1 LHKET
6 DGLKRDGSVEGTL
19 PWRFLRLIA
28 GNPRHLQ
35 TWVRAEYRRRVGI
48 PRERRQRGARV
59 APPINISI
67 NLTRRCNLRCA
78 MCIQH
83 RHDAAESRL
92 TWYDPDRELPV
103 AEWVRLLDQVA
114 RYRPTLYVTGG
125 EPTLHAGFPE
135 FIRAA
140 KQRGLF
146 VQVAT
151 NGLSLGR
158 HAELLVEHG
167 VEVVTV
173 SLDGAAETH
182 DAIRRLPGAFEQT
195 VAGIRALISMRR
207 DRHRPVPVVGLNFTI
222 SEANRAEMAAMVPL
236 AAELGVDFFQFQHT
250 IFDSPE
256 HVAQHNRLFN
266 PEFAACRGIDM
277 VAPSVPPG
285 EFYESAI
292 TKEHL
297 PAIAKALEGAPRQA
311 AGRLRLSVLPN
322 LPVALLAPYYRD
334 LEHPFG
340 GQCEALWKTLR
351 ILPDGTVSPC
361 LHVVAGNIREQS
373 VDEIWN
379 GSTLRHFRA
388 LIATTLLAGCARCCN
403 RTFCQP

>member
-1 LHKET
+1 M
-6 DGLKRDGSVEGTL
+6 KRDGFVEGSL

-28 GNPRHLQ
+28 GNPWHLQ
-35 TWVRAEYRRRVGI
+35 TLVRAEHRRRVGI
-48 PRERRQRGARV
+48 PRERRQRSERV

-83 RHDAAESRL
+83 RHDTAGSSL

-114 RYRPTLYVTGG
+114 RFHPTLYVTGG
-125 EPTLHAGFPE
+125 EPTLHTGFAD

-140 KQRGLF
+140 KQRRLF

-151 NGLSLGR
+151 NGLSLDR

-173 SLDGAAETH
+173 SLDGTAETH

-207 DRHRPVPVVGLNFTI
+207 DRRRPVPVVGLNFTI
-222 SEANRAEMAAMVPL
+222 SAANLAEMATMVPL

-250 IFDSPE
+250 IFDSAE

-266 PEFAACRGIDM
+266 PEFAARRGIDM
-277 VAPSVPPG
+277 VGPSVPPG
-285 EFYESAI
+285 EFYESGI
-292 TKEHL
+292 RPEHL
-297 PAIAKALEGAPRQA
+297 PAIAKALAAAPRQA

-373 VDEIWN
+373 IDGIWN
-379 GSTLRHFRA
+379 GPTLCHFRS
-388 LIATTLLAGCARCCN
+388 LIATSLLAGCARCCN

>member
-1 LHKET
+1 M
-6 DGLKRDGSVEGTL
+6 KRNGPVEESL
-19 PWRFLRLIA
+19 PLRFLRLIA

-35 TWVRAEYRRRVGI
+35 TLVRAEYRRRVGI
-48 PRERRQRGARV
+48 PRERRQRSERV

-83 RHDAAESRL
+83 RHDAAGSRL
-92 TWYDPDRELPV
+92 SWYDPDRELSV

-114 RYRPTLYVTGG
+114 RFRPTLYVTGG
-125 EPTLHAGFPE
+125 EPTLHAGFAD

-140 KQRGLF
+140 KQRRLF

-158 HAELLVEHG
+158 HADLLVEYG
-167 VEVVTV
+167 VEVVTL
-173 SLDGAAETH
+173 SLDGTAQTH
-182 DAIRRLPGAFEQT
+182 DAIRGLSGAFEQT
-195 VAGIRALISMRR
+195 VAGVRALISMRR
-207 DRHRPVPVVGLNFTI
+207 NRRRPVPVVGVNFTI
-222 SEANRAEMAAMVPL
+222 SAANLAEMAAMVPL
-236 AAELGVDFFQFQHT
+236 AADLGVDFFQFQHT
-250 IFDSPE
+250 IFDSAE

-266 PEFAACRGIDM
+266 PEFAARRGIDI

-285 EFYESAI
+285 EFYESDI

-297 PAIAKALEGAPRQA
+297 PAIAKALEAASRQA

-322 LPVALLAPYYRD
+322 LPAMLLAPYYLD
-334 LEHPFG
+334 LAHPFG
-340 GQCEALWKTLR
+340 GHCEALWKTLR

-379 GSTLRHFRA
+379 GPTLRNFRT
-388 LIATTLLAGCARCCN
+388 LIATRLLPACARCCN
-403 RTFCQP
+403 RSFHPR